1 MKNLNIERN
10 CTNNLFS
17 IAKRLFCLFLLM
29 LCVSIYA
36 NEDNIHLS
44 GDVIVYNNDFN
55 NFREKEISK
64 STKRINKIPNK
75 KIKSKQKQV
84 SKYKG
89 NFPKIANIYICNT
102 ASNTRSFSSYCGKN
116 ESLILCLNNNIAKPN
131 TKSIFNINEL
141 MDYIDKF
148 ISFVY
153 SLSFFHNYLFF
164 QLFVRPPTLFL

>member
-29 LCVSIYA
+29 LSIFIFA

-44 GDVIVYNNDFN
+44 GDVIVYNNVFN
-55 NFREKEISK
+55 NSREKETSK

-89 NFPKIANIYICNT
+89 NLPKIANIYNT
-102 ASNTRSFSSYCGKN
+102 ASNTKSFSPSCGEN
-116 ESLILCLNNNIAKPN
+116 GNLILCLNNNVAKPN

-148 ISFVY
+148 ISCVY
-153 SLSFFHNYLFF
+153 SFSFFHNYLFF